1 MKTLDYDK
9 IADRIRDI
17 RLQRGLTQENLAE
30 AADVNQSHINN
41 VENHRSRLSLTAL
54 VNICRVMDVSVDYIL
69 GSAAGEPEASID
81 LEILREAKRCDP
93 KMKERLLTIIRALQ

>member
-1 MKTLDYDK
+1 MNTLKFDE
-9 IADRIRDI
+9 IGDRIRDT

-41 VENHRSRLSLTAL
+41 VENHRSRLSLTTL

-69 GSAAGEPEASID
+69 GSAPGGAQNSID
-81 LEILREAKRCDP
+81 MEILREAQRCDP
-93 KMKERLLTIIRALQ
+93 KMKKRLLAIIRALQ